1 MNGISSLLKHLESI
15 HHKLWGEWCAGEG
28 RTGVWVATF
37 QKEVQ
42 PHPKDDSIQKE
53 FEEDLTL
60 FIAKELVSLSFVEAP
75 FFKKLILNRNP
86 HLNFPLRWI
95 LVMTSCLGWLNYPR
109 TSMCL
114 HPLSLVILASFLL
127 IYGCVEPEWIPL
139 SWLCIFWMFNGCHVT

>member
-1 MNGISSLLKHLESI
+1 M
-15 HHKLWGEWCAGEG
+15 
-28 RTGVWVATF
+28 ATF

-86 HLNFPLRWI
+86 HLNFPLR
-95 LVMTSCLGWLNYPR
+95 
-109 TSMCL
+109 
-114 HPLSLVILASFLL
+114 
-127 IYGCVEPEWIPL
+127 
-139 SWLCIFWMFNGCHVT
+139 